1 MQTRFHFGRSPLA
14 AGAFCLTLAAVLTGC
29 ASKNP
34 LMEEPAPMARK
45 KTEPKAE
52 PVKQEQAAA
61 PAAEE
66 KPAAESVPATTAAA
80 APQPQEASASET
92 ARTVIEATPE
102 NAPAIDKT
110 AAPASVSAPAPAN
123 TPAQAAQT
131 VAAPT
136 PAPAAAET
144 TAANTVPEAAAAGA
158 TAGGVQTVQQKRFLG
173 FLRPYRPDVQQGNFV
188 SREMVAQLKPGM
200 TQDQVTFLLG
210 TPLLNDIF
218 HADRWDYAFR
228 LQKGNGEIT
237 TSRVTVYFQDGL
249 VTRYEGGGD
258 LPTEADYLAR
268 IANKAKAAKK

>member
-34 LMEEPAPMARK
+34 LMEEPAPMAQK
-45 KTEPKAE
+45 KTESKAE
-52 PVKQEQAAA
+52 PVKQE
-61 PAAEE
+61 
-66 KPAAESVPATTAAA
+66 AAA
-80 APQPQEASASET
+80 APIVEEKAATQATAPQEPSASET

-102 NAPAIDKT
+102 NAPAIDKM
-110 AAPASVSAPAPAN
+110 AAPTS
-123 TPAQAAQT
+123 
-131 VAAPT
+131 T
-136 PAPAAAET
+136 PAPAPTVASPAPAAET
-144 TAANTVPEAAAAGA
+144 AINAVPEAAAAGA
-158 TAGGVQTVQQKRFLG
+158 TASGVQTVQQKRFLG

-188 SREMVAQLKPGM
+188 SREMIAQLKPGM

-218 HADRWDYAFR
+218 HANRWDYAFR

-268 IANKAKAAKK
+268 IANEARKAKK

>member
-45 KTEPKAE
+45 KAE
-52 PVKQEQAAA
+52 PAKQEAAA
-61 PAAEE
+61 AVPAAEE
-66 KPAAESVPATTAAA
+66 KAATQAT
-80 APQPQEASASET
+80 APQEPSASET

-110 AAPASVSAPAPAN
+110 AAPTSTPAPAPPAN
-123 TPAQAAQT
+123 APAQT

-136 PAPAAAET
+136 PAPTAAET
-144 TAANTVPEAAAAGA
+144 AAANTVPEAAAAGA
-158 TAGGVQTVQQKRFLG
+158 TASGVQTVQQKRFLG

-188 SREMVAQLKPGM
+188 SREMIAQLKPGM

-249 VTRYEGGGD
+249 VSRYEGGGD

-268 IANKAKAAKK
+268 IANKAKKAKK

>member
-34 LMEEPAPMARK
+34 LMEEPAPMAQK

-52 PVKQEQAAA
+52 PT
-61 PAAEE
+61 
-66 KPAAESVPATTAAA
+66 KPEAAA
-80 APQPQEASASET
+80 APVAEEKAAAQATAPAPQEPSASET
-92 ARTVIEATPE
+92 ARTVMEATPE
-102 NAPAIDKT
+102 TAPAIDKT
-110 AAPASVSAPAPAN
+110 AAPTSTSAPAPVPAN
-123 TPAQAAQT
+123 APAQT

-136 PAPAAAET
+136 PASAAAET
-144 TAANTVPEAAAAGA
+144 ATNAVPEAAAAGA
-158 TAGGVQTVQQKRFLG
+158 TATGVQTVQQKRFLG

-188 SREMVAQLKPGM
+188 SREMIAQLKPGM

-268 IANKAKAAKK
+268 IANKAKEAKK